1 MKANEILANVMFELQ
16 YYNKDKMKI
25 SKILSS
31 ILLYIGLKKK
41 RMADGIYYY
50 GIVHKDTY
58 LSQGNIEEMF
68 KKTVEEHKLE
78 STREIL
84 KNHKFSSNCKSKLL
98 RSEPELPRQGVAA
111 VDGVERKSD

>member
-1 MKANEILANVMFELQ
+1 
-16 YYNKDKMKI
+16 
-25 SKILSS
+25 
-31 ILLYIGLKKK
+31 
-41 RMADGIYYY
+41 MADGIYYY